1 MDMNEDAEPRR
12 LTRRELREKWL
23 AEQSAEE
30 NSSQESS
37 DSSEDVP
44 DLSYLEKAQ
53 ETDAEIWDEP
63 AEDTQV
69 KLRRRR
75 QPSAEVDG
83 EQTQNID
90 DPAPTQP
97 FSVDDLQ
104 ALQAERQS
112 LEQDLTA
119 ASATEADLGQKQ
131 LSEDQSEPESTLQT
145 EKAEEYSFPDIQPLD
160 EERSVFDEESDR
172 ASVSSSDTLE
182 TTEDDSYNFEDVLER
197 AIADENTSVHNSTAA
212 LILPSFP
219 DTDLSGPIGAT
230 GELFITGSFELPKSL
245 SETGGHSNFIDSFA
259 DSDQETDVQKESSTS
274 STDENASLDIF
285 ADLETTEFD
294 VTPKSARKAISAK
307 NEDSNDPT
315 TPITKRDG
323 KKPLIFGLV
332 GGGLILVIVAG
343 GILLFNSG
351 LFG

>member
-1 MDMNEDAEPRR
+1 MNEQAEPRR

-23 AEQSAEE
+23 AEQSTEE
-30 NSSQESS
+30 TSDKETS

-44 DLSYLEKAQ
+44 DLSYLEKTQ
-53 ETDAEIWDEP
+53 DSQPEIWDEP

-75 QPSAEVDG
+75 QPSVAANG
-83 EQTQNID
+83 EQLQQID
-90 DPAPTQP
+90 EPAPTQP

-104 ALQAERQS
+104 ALQAERQAIENETPKVAVS
-112 LEQDLTA
+112 DVDVAQKPLDEEQPG
-119 ASATEADLGQKQ
+119 TE
-131 LSEDQSEPESTLQT
+131 EPLQT
-145 EKAEEYSFPDIQPLD
+145 EPVEEYSFPDIQPLD

-172 ASVSSSDTLE
+172 TVGTSSDTSVNANE
-182 TTEDDSYNFEDVLER
+182 DSYNFEDVIER

-212 LILPSFP
+212 LILPSYP
-219 DTDLSGPIGAT
+219 DSDLSGPIGAT
-230 GELFITGSFELPKSL
+230 GDLYITGSFELPKSL
-245 SETGGHSNFIDSFA
+245 SETGGHSSLIDSFA
-259 DSDQETDVQKESSTS
+259 DSDQETDVSETS
-274 STDENASLDIF
+274 GANSTDKNAPLDIF

-294 VTPKSARKAISAK
+294 VAPKSARKAISAK
-307 NEDSNDPT
+307 NEDSSDPT

-343 GILLFNSG
+343 GIILFNSG